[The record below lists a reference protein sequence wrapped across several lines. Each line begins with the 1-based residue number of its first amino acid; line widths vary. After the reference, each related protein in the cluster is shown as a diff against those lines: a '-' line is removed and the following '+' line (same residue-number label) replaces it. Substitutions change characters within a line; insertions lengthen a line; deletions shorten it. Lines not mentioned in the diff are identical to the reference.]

1 MLNAL
6 SAMRLMKT
14 AMVAEPELQN
24 PFTKTS
30 VINPKELNYYGNS
43 QGGIMGTV
51 YCALSQDVTAGVIG
65 VGGGPFGILVGA
77 CLLCRVSYRIRCCM
91 YRMRLKSC
99 DRTGLRAQHSPFQV
113 LASVYGPFTALACAC
128 TYVSV

>member
-1 MLNAL
+1 
-6 SAMRLMKT
+6 MRLMKT

-77 CLLCRVSYRIRCCM
+77 CLLCRVSYRN
-91 YRMRLKSC
+91 
-99 DRTGLRAQHSPFQV
+99 QV
-113 LASVYGPFTALACAC
+113 L
-128 TYVSV
+128 YVQNAIEILRSHWPTRTT